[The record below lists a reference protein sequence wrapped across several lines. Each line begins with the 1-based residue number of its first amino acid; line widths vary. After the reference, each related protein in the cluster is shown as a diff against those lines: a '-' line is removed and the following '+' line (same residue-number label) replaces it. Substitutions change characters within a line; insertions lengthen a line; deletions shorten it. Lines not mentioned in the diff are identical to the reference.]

1 MNEEELFGTDPCPSG
16 CDISLTSGLLP
27 ASRVSFLSVYVTALS
42 SLVAQNLFNDL
53 DGGTP

>member
-16 CDISLTSGLLP
+16 CDINLTSGLLP